1 MYKEEI
7 LLKKQIQKQL
17 TSSRIDIKNF
27 GNANNAVETT
37 TLAKISA
44 PVWFANAQGQGQVV
58 ESNKKI
64 QSMTI
69 KAIQDGKLILSF
81 KGQDKRYNGTRFPVW
96 VDYKSIKIDG
106 KEILSVPVATWHD
119 KPFRCEMPVKNGQVV
134 KVEVVQQYHQ
144 YSKGELKD
152 VILKLSLIHI

>member
-58 ESNKKI
+58 ESNKK
-64 QSMTI
+64 S
-69 KAIQDGKLILSF
+69 KA
-81 KGQDKRYNGTRFPVW
+81 
-96 VDYKSIKIDG
+96 
-106 KEILSVPVATWHD
+106 
-119 KPFRCEMPVKNGQVV
+119 
-134 KVEVVQQYHQ
+134 
-144 YSKGELKD
+144 
-152 VILKLSLIHI
+152 

>member
-1 MYKEEI
+1 
-7 LLKKQIQKQL
+7 
-17 TSSRIDIKNF
+17 
-27 GNANNAVETT
+27 
-37 TLAKISA
+37 
-44 PVWFANAQGQGQVV
+44 
-58 ESNKKI
+58 
-64 QSMTI
+64 MTI

-119 KPFRCEMPVKNGQVV
+119 KPFRCEMPVKDGQVV

-152 VILKLSLIHI
+152 VILKLNPNSDYIRENIKKFSKKIHRKITEEKTSKNLYLPKLKKLSGKI